1 MEMQPLITSRSSAAS
16 CQTMTNLEKKA
27 QFIEEHDV
35 TRYGIVLWP
44 VEVSCLSWSL
54 PNLLPNP
61 AYILWGQSETQK
73 VLIAV

>member
-1 MEMQPLITSRSSAAS
+1 MEMQPLITSRPSAAS
-16 CQTMTNLEKKA
+16 CQAMINLEKK
-27 QFIEEHDV
+27 FIEEHDV
-35 TRYGIVLWP
+35 TWYGILLCP

-61 AYILWGQSETQK
+61 AYVLWGQSETQK